1 MGASHSLPTEHST
14 IEAKTSGEGHQRQG
28 TAIRKIAFRRAT
40 SRANRAGIAQ
50 YRGRTMRAAQYNP
63 QPQSPNIHTASG
75 PARPMRH
82 PPTGRNR
89 ITVMSYNAGGLSTHH
104 YAELLAWLHI
114 QKRRGQAPDIV
125 MVQETHWLGE
135 QDYSNDAWHVLAT
148 GCDRQHSGLLIM
160 LAKAAFPAVVIR
172 KEVAIPGRVLAVRIQ
187 QDHKVLNLVNVYQK
201 VWNGTHEAKQ
211 IRTQVLDAL
220 QKRVRQAPSRYPLIV
235 AGDFNA
241 SLDHRSP
248 CVGSAVIS
256 GSHAA
261 GLPDVDRLHGLLK
274 QFDLRALNT
283 FNPQP
288 HKHTFTSYD
297 DRKSQIDYI
306 FVRARSAD
314 ATAKAPQVLQ
324 ETRLAQWKTG
334 SVHHPIIANIPH
346 RFWHSSSRPA
356 QLSGN
361 RARAPTGRLA
371 LEADKN
377 GFLMTVDSAL
387 RQMNVWDTKAVN
399 ATLAAAAEQFLV
411 TNRPPRST
419 RPTTAEQPVK
429 HMWNMYRRLQAAKRT
444 GANSEVLAEHH
455 TAFKQAQ
462 RTVRDFSKNKRL
474 QFLEDQLKAAAAAS
488 DRGDIRALHVI
499 INKVAPKTR
508 RPRPQIRNEEGR
520 MVSPTCELKLIK
532 DFWQQ
537 IYTSDFPIELN
548 EPGTLALDAD
558 RFAQALAKLPSYK
571 SLPGQYAPSIV
582 WKLASRPIADLLQR
596 TIFEAWQR
604 DSIKVPQEWRDAW
617 LALILK
623 PSKSGKHPSDYRPI
637 GLTDPIGKTVLGM
650 IRQQHEPEL
659 YMATLHL
666 PQFAYIRHRGT
677 AQAIARAFEHVHHAH
692 ALLMDQK
699 LTLSSRKAGAKPEQL
714 TGAITVSIDL
724 SKAFDS
730 LEPVIMQRALDH
742 SALPQSVKELILQWH
757 HGLSYHLQHE
767 RLTGSVQCQRGIRQ
781 GCRIA
786 PSIWALFTALAM
798 QEIDAEWC
806 KQHSTWY
813 ADDTLFQAIFHNEH
827 QLRQT
832 LEAIAK
838 ALCVLKAL
846 GMTISTSKCAVL
858 LELRGTKAK
867 KAKTQV
873 LTQHQQRLHLV
884 VEHAGTQWRLPV
896 VSKLDYLGAVLSY
909 HKPKDATVDRRLQA
923 SRAAFERLRPV
934 LTNRNLPLRI
944 RVRLWETCVVCT
956 MVYSLPQVGLT
967 LQGAAKL
974 SVLFHRQLRHI
985 TRTPVHIG
993 FTSNQC
999 LRHQH
1004 GLVHPLEAIATRAAG
1019 QVQTTT
1025 TLHATLQ
1032 SQDARLHPSIVQ
1044 AEERVA
1050 QELQDLV
1057 QNMEEPR
1064 EEDTR
1069 PLLTCNACGFQTRG
1083 SSVLA
1088 RHCVKYHSRSKR
1100 PLNHQTWKAVNRLD
1114 HAKGGL
1120 PICRWC
1126 DHDFGTWQNLQ
1137 RHIYWT
1143 RCHEKRHSG
1152 DRPDDMRLPSIGE
1165 HNTLQSSRVP
1175 TVPALMQ
1182 SDQLRPSEEQSVM
1195 QRLPLRTYDQ
1205 DPMAILVQEPWLR
1218 DELREHCC
1226 FCRQWTAKRG
1236 GTKLHMQT
1244 LHTAEWEQTADL
1256 ARAQCL
1262 QYHHLV
1268 THANG
1273 CSFCLEPKF
1282 ADKRAAMAHA
1292 QNCQVLFQL
1301 MMLTIMREEEVGLPD
1316 GLHSATMAL
1325 PTGQKLRLLAA
1336 PQSRS
1341 LTSAQCSYLAKH
1353 CVVCKQ
1359 YMPDPV
1365 SLKQH
1370 IRRKHPEIPI
1380 EEKLLVPQ
1388 CKLLVRV
1395 EAGQCL
1401 LCRREVKKASG
1412 HTTTCLVGFQTCL
1425 SRHLLEN
1432 VGAASSVRPPVPRPR
1447 ADGHE
1452 QGRKSKQTIQTG
1464 SRGATNGQ
1472 TQGQREREER
1482 KREKQGETRRMEC
1495 LLGCTDCGPGQ
1506 HGLRSGEIMPA
1517 AGRGTHGTA
1526 SREGVSSSHGHLTVR
1541 DPETV
1546 GTSIC
1551 GVEQPERHGDGY
1563 MQPPHLP
1570 LSSDGAGAYGEA
1582 GKASGDPA
1590 EHLRSHQGTVG
1601 DRQSTEM
1608 VVPPLE
1614 SGSDKA
1620 GGGPDSGR
1628 PTAGPAHFPPGGHGC
1643 SVEARLD
1650 CSLPVQGSPTTQ
1662 RGDAGRVGRFQNLGG
1677 AARTCG
1683 CDSSPGFC
1691 RPRWLHGPSVDRS
1704 QPAPRE
1710 AEAMQGSQSGAGVR
1724 LRSPFLRTKLLNP
1737 PGANACYINSTI
1749 LSLLHT
1755 CHSVQDTDV
1764 LLGRMATIRQVV
1776 QQSRRPLLMR
1786 DMMTFRNLLREW
1798 RAPTQQHDV
1807 GEFFQFL
1814 AHASAMGLQH
1824 HAGQAREMR
1833 GEQLRV
1839 LDTGHLGTPI
1849 PLDISFA
1856 RSVPDQ
1862 PHTVQDCVINHFRG
1876 QAAPVALTSAAPVI
1890 CLQLKRFGF
1899 QEYVRKD
1906 TQAVVWVE
1914 RELEVPIWHEH
1925 QGLGTRN
1932 VRYQITAIAVHQ
1944 GDTPQS
1950 GHYQACLI
1958 DNSHEYLT
1966 NDNIA
1971 AKQLRQ
1977 CDRHMVNC
1985 NSYLLFCARV
1995 D

>member
-1 MGASHSLPTEHST
+1 M
-14 IEAKTSGEGHQRQG
+14 I
-28 TAIRKIAFRRAT
+28 
-40 SRANRAGIAQ
+40 
-50 YRGRTMRAAQYNP
+50 
-63 QPQSPNIHTASG
+63 
-75 PARPMRH
+75 
-82 PPTGRNR
+82 
-89 ITVMSYNAGGLSTHH
+89 
-104 YAELLAWLHI
+104 
-114 QKRRGQAPDIV
+114 
-125 MVQETHWLGE
+125 QETHWLGE
-135 QDYSNDAWHVLAT
+135 RDYSNDAWHVLAT

-160 LAKAAFPAVVIR
+160 LAKATFPGAVIR
-172 KEVAIPGRVLAVRIQ
+172 KEVALPGRVLAVRIQ
-187 QDHKVLNLVNVYQK
+187 QDQKVLNLVNVYQK

-220 QKRVRQAPSRYPLIV
+220 QKQVQQAPSRYPLIV

-241 SLDHRSP
+241 SLAHRSP

-261 GLPDVDRLHGLLK
+261 GLPDVERLRGLLK

-283 FNPQP
+283 FNPHP
-288 HKHTFTSYD
+288 NKHTFTSYD
-297 DRKSQIDYI
+297 ARKSQIDYI

-314 ATAKAPQVLQ
+314 AAAKAPQVLH

-334 SVHHPIIANIPH
+334 SIHHPVVANIPH
-346 RFWHSSSRPA
+346 RFWYSSYRTA
-356 QLSGN
+356 QLRGN
-361 RARAPTGRLA
+361 PARAPTGRL
-371 LEADKN
+371 EPDADKT
-377 GFLMTVDSAL
+377 GFLTTVDSAL
-387 RQMNVWDTKAVN
+387 RQMSVWGTTAIN
-399 ATLAAAAEQFLV
+399 ATLTAAAEQFLV
-411 TNRPPRST
+411 THRPLSSA

-429 HMWNMYRRLQAAKRT
+429 HMWNLCRQLQAAKKA
-444 GANSEVLAEHH
+444 GAHSEVLTEHH
-455 TAFKQAQ
+455 KAFKQAQ
-462 RTVRDFSKNKRL
+462 QKVREFSKNKRL
-474 QFLEDQLKAAAAAS
+474 QFLEDQLKAAKAAS
-488 DRGDIRALHVI
+488 DRGDIRTLRVI

-508 RPRPQIRNEEGR
+508 RPRPQIRNKAGK

-537 IYTSDFPIELN
+537 IYTSNSSIELN

-558 RFAQALAKLPSYK
+558 SFAQALAKLPSYK
-571 SLPGQYAPSIV
+571 SLPGQCAPSIV

-637 GLTDPIGKTVLGM
+637 GLTDPIGKTILGM
-650 IRQQHEPEL
+650 IRQQHEPAI

-677 AQAIARAFEHVHHAH
+677 AQAIARAFEHVHHANV
-692 ALLMDQK
+692 LLVEQK

-730 LEPVIMQRALDH
+730 LEPAIMQRALNH

-757 HGLSYHLQHE
+757 QGLSYHLQHE
-767 RLTGSVQCQRGIRQ
+767 KLTDSVQCQRGIRQ

-827 QLRQT
+827 QLRHT
-832 LEAIAK
+832 LAAIAK
-838 ALCVLKAL
+838 ALYVLEAL

-867 KAKTQV
+867 KTKAQV
-873 LTQHQQRLHLV
+873 LTQRQKSLHLV
-884 VEHAGTQWRLPV
+884 VEHAGTQWKLPV

-934 LTNRNLPLRI
+934 LTNQNLPLRI

-967 LQGAAKL
+967 LQGATKL

-993 FTSNQC
+993 FISNEC

-1004 GLVHPLEAIATRAAG
+1004 GLVHPLETIATRAAG
-1019 QVQTTT
+1019 QVQITT

-1050 QELQDLV
+1050 QELQDLLK
-1057 QNMEEPR
+1057 NMEEPG
-1064 EEDTR
+1064 EEDNR
-1069 PLLTCNACGFQTRG
+1069 PLPTCNECGFQTRG
-1083 SSVLA
+1083 RSILA

-1100 PLNHQTWKAVNRLD
+1100 PLNYQTWKAVNRLD
-1114 HAKGGL
+1114 HARDGL

-1126 DHDFGTWQNLQ
+1126 GHDFGTWQNLQ

-1143 RCHEKRHSG
+1143 RCHEKQPSG
-1152 DRPDDMRLPSIGE
+1152 NPPGAMRLPSIGE
-1165 HNTLQSSRVP
+1165 HNTLQSSHVP
-1175 TVPALMQ
+1175 TVPVLMQ
-1182 SDQLRPSEEQSVM
+1182 TDQQRPPEEQSVM
-1195 QRLPLRTYDQ
+1195 QRLPLHTYDQ
-1205 DPMAILVQEPWLR
+1205 DPMTILVQEPWLR
-1218 DELREHCC
+1218 DELQEHCC
-1226 FCRQWTAKRG
+1226 LCRQWTAKRG
-1236 GTKLHMQT
+1236 GAKLHMQT

-1262 QYHHLV
+1262 QYRHLV
-1268 THANG
+1268 THTSG

-1316 GLHSATMAL
+1316 GLNLGTTTLS
-1325 PTGQKLRLLAA
+1325 TGQKIRLLAA
-1336 PQSRS
+1336 PQSRN

-1380 EEKLLVPQ
+1380 EETLLIPQ
-1388 CKLLVRV
+1388 CKLLVKV
-1395 EAGQCL
+1395 EAGKCL
-1401 LCRREVKKASG
+1401 LCDRTVKKASG

-1452 QGRKSKQTIQTG
+1452 QGRESQQTIQAG
-1464 SRGATNGQ
+1464 SRGTAGDK
-1472 TQGQREREER
+1472 TQGQREGQEWKGTEQREVS
-1482 KREKQGETRRMEC
+1482 RMEC
-1495 LLGCTDCGPGQ
+1495 LLGYTDCGPGQ
-1506 HGLRSGEIMPA
+1506 HGLRSGATLPA
-1517 AGRGTHGTA
+1517 AGRGAHGTT
-1526 SREGVSSSHGHLTVR
+1526 SREGVPASHDHLTVW

-1546 GTSIC
+1546 GASIR

-1563 MQPPHLP
+1563 KQPPHLP
-1570 LSSDGAGAYGEA
+1570 LSSDGAGAHGEA
-1582 GKASGDPA
+1582 GQASGDP
-1590 EHLRSHQGTVG
+1590 T
-1601 DRQSTEM
+1601 
-1608 VVPPLE
+1608 
-1614 SGSDKA
+1614 

-1628 PTAGPAHFPPGGHGC
+1628 PTTGPAHFPPGGHGC

-1662 RGDAGRVGRFQNLGG
+1662 RGDAGRVSRFQNLGG
-1677 AARTCG
+1677 AARACG
-1683 CDSSPGFC
+1683 CDSSSGLC
-1691 RPRWLHGPSVDRS
+1691 CPRWLHGPSVDRG
-1704 QPAPRE
+1704 QFAPRE
-1710 AEAMQGSQSGAGVR
+1710 AEAMQRSQSGAGVR

-1737 PGANACYINSTI
+1737 PGI

-1764 LLGRMATIRQVV
+1764 LLGRMAAIRQVV

-1798 RAPTQQHDV
+1798 RAPTQQHDI

-1814 AHASAMGLQH
+1814 THASAMSLRH
-1824 HAGQAREMR
+1824 YVWQAREMR

-1856 RSVPDQ
+1856 RSIPDQ
-1862 PHTVQDCVINHFRG
+1862 PHTVQDCVVNHFRG

-1890 CLQLKRFGF
+1890 CLQLKRFRF
-1899 QEYVRKD
+1899 QEYARKD
-1906 TQAVVWVE
+1906 TQAIVWVE

-1950 GHYQACLI
+1950 GHYQYQTCLI
-1958 DNSHEYLT
+1958 DGSHEYLT

-1977 CDRHMVNC
+1977 YDRRMVNC